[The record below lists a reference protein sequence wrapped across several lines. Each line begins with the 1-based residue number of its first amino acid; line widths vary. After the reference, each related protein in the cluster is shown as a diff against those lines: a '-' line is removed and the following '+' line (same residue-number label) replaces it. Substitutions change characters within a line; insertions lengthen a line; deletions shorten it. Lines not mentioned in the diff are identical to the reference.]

1 MDVDE
6 VALNLTEEVHFV
18 EDHLFGVWQQLSM
31 EREIVNA
38 SNVARE
44 FSEHIKSRQ
53 EKKVRYA
60 PNETE
65 DSAEGGVIKGTVL
78 YDPLCLV

>member
-1 MDVDE
+1 M
-6 VALNLTEEVHFV
+6 
-18 EDHLFGVWQQLSM
+18 EDHLLGVWQQLSM

-44 FSEHIKSRQ
+44 FSEHIESRQ
-53 EKKVRYA
+53 EKEVRYT

-65 DSAEGGVIKGTVL
+65 DRAEGGVIKGTVL
-78 YDPLCLV
+78 YDPLCLVRLVQEN